1 MHGES
6 DIKLSHK
13 GVSKK
18 IKLDGIDYLKCL
30 YDNDPGEVSYG
41 FIQVSKKECLAQ
53 TRTVTKRALNGLYM
67 KFHVEDNRIS
77 VRPHMLNGEYL

>member
-1 MHGES
+1 MHSES

-41 FIQVSKKECLAQ
+41 FIQISKKVC
-53 TRTVTKRALNGLYM
+53 
-67 KFHVEDNRIS
+67 KFRWWINTGDSHVAKYSES
-77 VRPHMLNGEYL
+77 